1 MNLAEENA
9 KLKQACH
16 GLLQEK
22 ATLAAG
28 LKQKLAALI
37 SQKNAFLKKAEELQQ
52 QNEKVMQAIQRKSMG
67 ARKQLPP
74 VVMQRAAM
82 VQGSPEELRQ
92 RIGQLESE
100 KKLIHAKIKGKL
112 QQLVTEKYELTGR
125 LKHLEQSQVNPLEL
139 QQLRQQLA
147 MLMNEKINLSQKNAS
162 QNAALQNAQMW
173 LAQNKQLQQQL
184 DRMKKENDTTL
195 VKIEAVRGEYG
206 AKVAESRASKAMLDE
221 MQATHAKYEA
231 FLAEERASQ
240 RNAAAWMKQ
249 NEHLRQKITKL
260 TNLNKILAAKVSDA
274 QASAEGNEAAATS
287 ESTELT
293 KQCAANQKT
302 NAQLVE
308 AIQLIKAET
317 TRLDESVPVHESEKA
332 NLIAEVTGLQMQIRQ
347 LNRRSEERAK
357 KSDKTRKEVL
367 EIQMERSD
375 LILQVEELNA
385 ELKKVE
391 EWDRQNDEL
400 RYALQES
407 LDENERLVERLERL
421 EAEETSDNGVESD
434 LDNIAAELMR
444 NDGGSMSGSAGTATA
459 GGGGESTTDDAGPSS
474 LDSAERKRLARE
486 SRRKDTLGRLEK
498 RLSSLSMLSEAKE
511 KDSSKKERLKN
522 TYHTL
527 KREHAPEDLQKR
539 IKEEAEKQVDA
550 KNTVPQSERTYKDGD
565 DTSDIKFVHD
575 DDANNAS
582 RYPQIKAATI
592 EKLVERLTYEKFP
605 DTEYVQAFMLTYRSF
620 TTPLDLL
627 ELIIQRYC
635 ITPRE
640 GLSPEELKE
649 FKSKKQIPI
658 RLRVFN
664 VLRGWINDYF
674 YDFRSD
680 QLLVDT
686 VMDFVE
692 NTMPATG
699 MERPS
704 KSLKKALLRKLQE
717 AEEQRTINMD
727 LESVPPVR
735 PKDRLSTFAKS
746 ADCKA
751 MARVITRIEAAIY
764 KNIEPRECFGLAWS
778 KKNKER
784 DSPNILKLVRRFN
797 ETSNWV
803 QWEILQGAPAGKHSE
818 RAKIMKKMIKLAK
831 ELRALNNFNGCME
844 VIAGLQSSAVY
855 RLKNAWARVDSKTIE
870 LYEKLKD
877 VLSSSGNYKKMRNS
891 IHMANPPCIPYLG
904 MYLTDLTFIEDGN
917 SDTIDGLL
925 NFVKRRYYANVL
937 QEIQRYQQM
946 GYSLEPDHPH
956 QEYLERCMARA
967 QAEIPEE
974 NVAYELS
981 LTMEPRGSN

>member
-1 MNLAEENA
+1 
-9 KLKQACH
+9 
-16 GLLQEK
+16 
-22 ATLAAG
+22 
-28 LKQKLAALI
+28 
-37 SQKNAFLKKAEELQQ
+37 
-52 QNEKVMQAIQRKSMG
+52 
-67 ARKQLPP
+67 
-74 VVMQRAAM
+74 MQRALS
-82 VQGSPEELRQ
+82 VQGTPAELRA
-92 RIGQLESE
+92 RITQLEEE
-100 KKLIHAKIKGKL
+100 KKLIHSKIKGKL
-112 QQLVTEKYELTGR
+112 QQLVTEKYELSVR
-125 LKHLEQSQVNPLEL
+125 LKQLEQAQVNPLEL

-195 VKIEAVRGEYG
+195 SKIAAVRSEYE
-206 AKVAESRASKAMLDE
+206 AKVAESQASKQVLDAL
-221 MQATHAKYEA
+221 QNTHAEYEKR
-231 FLAEERASQ
+231 LGEERESQ
-240 RNAAAWMKQ
+240 RNAAAWTNQ
-249 NEHLRQKITKL
+249 NEHLRNKIAKL
-260 TNLNKILAAKVSDA
+260 VNLNKILAAKVSDA
-274 QASAEGNEAAATS
+274 QATAEGNVAAATS
-287 ESTELT
+287 ESTELN
-293 KQCAANQKT
+293 KQCVMNVTT
-302 NAQLVE
+302 NAQLAE
-308 AIQLIKAET
+308 AIQLIDAET
-317 TRLDESVPVHESEKA
+317 TNLIESVPSHENEKA

-347 LNRRSEERAK
+347 LSRKSEERAK
-357 KSDKTRKEVL
+357 KGDKMRKEVL
-367 EIQMERSD
+367 ELQMETND

-385 ELKKVE
+385 ELKTVE

-407 LDENERLVERLERL
+407 LDENARLMERLERL
-421 EAEETSDNGVESD
+421 EGDESSDNGVESD

-444 NDGGSMSGSAGTATA
+444 GETSGSASTTAEA
-459 GGGGESTTDDAGPSS
+459 GGASSTADG
-474 LDSAERKRLARE
+474 DSPDSVLERKRLARE
-486 SRRKDTLGRLEK
+486 SRRKDTMGRLEK
-498 RLSSLSMLSEAKE
+498 RLSSLSMLTRTKE
-511 KDSSKKERLKN
+511 KDNSKKERLRD
-522 TYHTL
+522 TYNTL
-527 KREHAPEDLQKR
+527 KRGHAGDDIHRR

-550 KNTVPQSERTYKDGD
+550 KSSSSSSSERTYEDGE
-565 DTSDIKFVHD
+565 DTDDIKFVHD
-575 DDANNAS
+575 TNSSS

-635 ITPRE
+635 ITPPE
-640 GLSPEELKE
+640 GLTPEDLKE

-717 AEEQRTINMD
+717 AEEQRTINLD

-735 PKDRLSTFAKS
+735 PKDRLSTYLKS
-746 ADCKA
+746 ADPKA

-803 QWEILQGAPAGKHSE
+803 QWEILQGAAPGRHSE
-818 RAKIMKKMIKLAK
+818 RAKIMKKMVKLAH
-831 ELRALNNFNGCME
+831 ELKKLNNFNGCME
-844 VIAGLQSSAVY
+844 IIAGLQSSAVY
-855 RLKNAWARVDSKTIE
+855 RLKNAWARVDSKTLE
-870 LYEKLKD
+870 LYESLKD
-877 VLSSSGNYKKMRNS
+877 ALSSSGSYKAMRNA

-917 SDTIDGLL
+917 NDETADGLL

-937 QEIQRYQQM
+937 LEVSRYQQM
-946 GYSLEPDHPH
+946 SYTLEPDHPH
-956 QEYLERCMARA
+956 HEYLERCMARA
-967 QAEIPEE
+967 QQEIPEE
-974 NVAYELS
+974 NVAYQQS
-981 LTMEPRGSN
+981 LVCEPRGSN